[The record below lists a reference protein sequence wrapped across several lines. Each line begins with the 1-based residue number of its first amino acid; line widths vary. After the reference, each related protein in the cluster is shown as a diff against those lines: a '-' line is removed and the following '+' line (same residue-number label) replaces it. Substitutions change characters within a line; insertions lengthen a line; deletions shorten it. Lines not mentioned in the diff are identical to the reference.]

1 MVPSK
6 ERMTKRH
13 WRTRPDPFS
22 EINDEIQKMLQE
34 NPFLSG
40 KQVFN
45 EFQILYPGKF
55 EDKLLRTFQRRVE
68 SWRKAKNAVESTK
81 TWMLALLQGKTELS
95 ELKKQFSHVLAEK
108 DIISLNYCILFKPL
122 KFRNRAVAIL
132 GHLRGIPNYYISQ
145 FLHISTAIIKSY
157 IRKFQSG
164 GVERLLDISRKD
176 IKKYDDP
183 KYKNE
188 VFKILHEPPSLHG
201 INRTTWK
208 MDDIHRIMSER
219 DLPIALINIRKIIRN
234 AGYQVRKAKKVLTS
248 TDPLYRE
255 KLKQIT
261 RILQSL
267 KPKEKFFSID
277 EFGPF
282 AVKMQGGRALVAKG
296 EERTYPQWQKSKGT
310 IIITAALELSTNQIT
325 HFYSKNKN
333 TTEMIQLLDL
343 LLKKYNNEEC
353 IYFSWDAA
361 SWHASKALY
370 EKVEK
375 INSQEHRKEFNTPLV
390 KLAPL
395 PSCAQ
400 FLNVI
405 ESVFSGM
412 ARAIIHNSNYSSVGE
427 CKNAI
432 DRYFEERNQNYKE
445 NPKKAGNKIWGKEL
459 VAPVFQASNNCKDP
473 KWR

>member
-1 MVPSK
+1 
-6 ERMTKRH
+6 MTKRH
-13 WRTRPDPFS
+13 WRTRSDPFS
-22 EINDEIQKMLQE
+22 EINDEIQKRLQE

-45 EFQILYPGKF
+45 EFQMLYPGKF
-55 EDKLLRTFQRRVE
+55 EVKLMRTFQRRVE
-68 SWRKAKNAVESTK
+68 SWRKAKNTVESTK
-81 TWMLALLQGKTELS
+81 TWMLALLQGKIELS
-95 ELKKQFSHVLAEK
+95 ELKKQYSHVLAEK
-108 DIISLNYCILFKPL
+108 DIVSLNYCILFKSL
-122 KFRNRAVAIL
+122 KFRNRSVAIL
-132 GHLRGIPNYYISQ
+132 GILRGIPNCYISQ

-157 IRKFQSG
+157 ILKFQSG

-176 IKKYDDP
+176 IKKYEDP
-183 KYKNE
+183 RFKNE

-219 DLPIALINIRKIIRN
+219 DLPIALVNIRKIIRN
-234 AGYQVRKAKKVLTS
+234 AGYQVRKAKKILTS
-248 TDPLYRE
+248 TDPLYKE
-255 KLKQIT
+255 KLMEIT

-282 AVKMQGGRALVAKG
+282 AVKMQGGRVLVAKG
-296 EERTYPQWQKSKGT
+296 EERTYPQWQKSKGI

-333 TTEMIQLLDL
+333 TTEMIKLLDL
-343 LLKKYNNEEC
+343 LLKKYNNEED

-412 ARAIIHNSNYSSVGE
+412 ARAIIHNSNYSSVNE

-445 NPKKAGNKIWGKEL
+445 NPKKAGNKIWGREL
-459 VAPVFQASNNCKDP
+459 VQPVFHASNNCKDP

>member
-1 MVPSK
+1 
-6 ERMTKRH
+6 MTKHH

-22 EINDEIQKMLQE
+22 EINDEIQKRLKAD
-34 NPFLSG
+34 PFLCG
-40 KQVFN
+40 KQLFN
-45 EFQILYPGKF
+45 EFQNSYPGKYD
-55 EDKLLRTFQRRVE
+55 DKLLRTFQRRVE
-68 SWRKAKNAVESTK
+68 SWSKKNGTVESTNA
-81 TWMLALLQGKTELS
+81 WLLSLLQGKYELN
-95 ELKKQFSHVLAEK
+95 ELKKQFNHVLVEE
-108 DIISLNYCILFKPL
+108 DIVSLNFCILFKPL

-157 IRKFQSG
+157 IHQFQEG
-164 GVERLLDISRKD
+164 GVERLLDVSRKN
-176 IKKYDDP
+176 IKKCEDP
-183 KYKNE
+183 KYINE

-208 MDDIHRIMSER
+208 MVDIHRIMSER
-219 DLPIALINIRKIIRN
+219 NLSIALVNIRKIIRN
-234 AGYQVRKAKKVLTS
+234 TGYRVRKAKKVLTS
-248 TDPLYRE
+248 ADLLYRE
-255 KLKQIT
+255 KLKEIT

-267 KPKEKFFSID
+267 KPREKFFSID

-296 EERTYPQWQKSKGT
+296 EEHTYPQWQKSKGT
-310 IIITAALELSTNQIT
+310 IIVTAALELSTNQAT

-333 TTEMIQLLDL
+333 TTEMIKLLIL
-343 LLKKYNNEEC
+343 LLKKYGNDKC
-353 IYFSWDAA
+353 IYISWDAA

-370 EKVEK
+370 KKIEE
-375 INSQEHRKEFNTPLV
+375 INSHAYRKEHNSPLV

-395 PSCAQ
+395 PSSAQ

-432 DRYFEERNQNYKE
+432 NRYFEERNKNYKE

-459 VAPVFQASNNCKDP
+459 VEPVFRESNNCKNP
-473 KWR
+473 NWR

>member
-13 WRTRPDPFS
+13 WRTRPDPFA
-22 EINDEIQKMLQE
+22 EINDEIQKRLQE

-55 EDKLLRTFQRRVE
+55 DDKLLRTFQRRFE
-68 SWRKAKNAVESTK
+68 FWHKAKKTVQSTEA
-81 TWMLALLQGKTELS
+81 WLLELLQGKVELN
-95 ELKKQFSHVLAEK
+95 ELKKQYSHVLAEK
-108 DIISLNYCILFKPL
+108 DIVSLNYCILFKPL

-132 GHLRGIPNYYISQ
+132 GNLRGIPNYFISQ
-145 FLHISTAIIKSY
+145 FLHISTTTIKSY

-164 GVERLLDISRKD
+164 GLELLLDMSRKD
-176 IKKYDDP
+176 IYKNEDP

-208 MDDIHRIMSER
+208 MGDIHRIMSDR
-219 DLPIALINIRKIIRN
+219 ALPIALVNIRKIIRN

-255 KLKQIT
+255 KLKEIT

-267 KPKEKFFSID
+267 KPNEKFFSID

-296 EERTYPQWQKSKGT
+296 DGRTYPQYQKSKGT
-310 IIITAALELSTNQIT
+310 IIITAALELSSNQIT

-333 TTEMIQLLDL
+333 TTEMIKLLDL
-343 LLKKYNNEEC
+343 LLQKYNNEEC

-405 ESVFSGM
+405 ESIFSGM
-412 ARAIIHNSNYSSVGE
+412 ARAIIHNSDYSSDDE

-432 DRYFEERNQNYKE
+432 DRYFEERNQNYKK
-445 NPKKAGNKIWGKEL
+445 NAKKAVDKIWGKEL
-459 VAPVFQASNNCKDP
+459 VEPVFQASNNCKDP

>member
-1 MVPSK
+1 
-6 ERMTKRH
+6 MTIRH
-13 WRTRPDPFS
+13 WRTRPDPFH
-22 EINDEIQKMLQE
+22 EINDEIQKRLQE
-34 NPFLSG
+34 DPFLCG
-40 KQVFN
+40 KHVFN
-45 EFQILYPGKF
+45 EFQNLFPGKYDD
-55 EDKLLRTFQRRVE
+55 ELLRTFHRRVE
-68 SWRKAKNAVESTK
+68 TWRKKNGTVESTNS
-81 TWMLALLQGKTELS
+81 WLLSLLQGNIELN
-95 ELKKQFSHVLAEK
+95 ELKKQYNHVLVEE
-108 DIISLNYCILFKPL
+108 DILSLNFCILFKPL

-132 GHLRGIPNYYISQ
+132 GHLRGIPNIYISH

-157 IRKFQSG
+157 VLKFQTG
-164 GVERLLDISRKD
+164 GVDRLLDISRKD
-176 IKKYDDP
+176 IKKCEDP
-183 KYKNE
+183 IYIDE
-188 VFKILHEPPSLHG
+188 VFKIFHEPPSLHG

-219 DLPIALINIRKIIRN
+219 DLPIALVNIREIIRN
-234 AGYQVRKAKKVLTS
+234 AGYRVRKAKKVLTS

-255 KLKQIT
+255 KLKEIT
-261 RILQSL
+261 KILQSL
-267 KPKEKFFSID
+267 KPTEKFFSID

-282 AVKMQGGRALVAKG
+282 AVKMQGGRTLVSKG

-310 IIITAALELSTNQIT
+310 IIVTAALELSTNQVT

-333 TTEMIQLLDL
+333 TTEMIKLFNV
-343 LLKKYNNEEC
+343 LLKKYKNEEC

-361 SWHASKALY
+361 SWHASKELY
-370 EKVEK
+370 KKVEE
-375 INSQEHRKEFNTPLV
+375 INCPEYREEHRNPLV

-412 ARAIIHNSNYSSVGE
+412 ARAIIHNSNYASVDE

-432 DRYFEERNQNYKE
+432 DRYFWERNQNYKE

-459 VAPVFQASNNCKDP
+459 VEPVFQESNNCKDP

>member
-6 ERMTKRH
+6 ERLTKRR

-22 EINDEIQKMLQE
+22 EINDEIQKRLQE
-34 NPFLSG
+34 NSFLSG

-45 EFQILYPGKF
+45 EFQMLYPGKF

-68 SWRKAKNAVESTK
+68 SWRKAKNTVEFTK
-81 TWMLALLQGKTELS
+81 TWMLALLQGKIELS
-95 ELKKQFSHVLAEK
+95 ELKKQYSHVLAEK
-108 DIISLNYCILFKPL
+108 DIVSLNYCILFKPL

-145 FLHISTAIIKSY
+145 FLQISTVIIKSY

-164 GVERLLDISRKD
+164 GLERLLDMSRKD
-176 IKKYDDP
+176 IKKYEDP

-219 DLPIALINIRKIIRN
+219 DLPIALVNIRKIIRN

-255 KLKQIT
+255 KLKEIT

-267 KPKEKFFSID
+267 KPKEIFFSID

-282 AVKMQGGRALVAKG
+282 AVKMRGGRALVAKG

-333 TTEMIQLLDL
+333 TTEMIKLLDL

-427 CKNAI
+427 CQNAI
-432 DRYFEERNQNYKE
+432 GRYFEERNQNYKE

-459 VAPVFQASNNCKDP
+459 VEPVFQASNNCKDP

>member
-1 MVPSK
+1 
-6 ERMTKRH
+6 MTLRH
-13 WRTRPDPFS
+13 WRTKPDPFF
-22 EINDEIQKMLQE
+22 EINGEIQKRLQV

-40 KQVFN
+40 KRLFN
-45 EFQILYPGKF
+45 EFQKLYPGKF
-55 EDKLLRTFQRRVE
+55 DDKLLRTFQRRLE
-68 SWRKAKNAVESTK
+68 SWRKANNTIEATK
-81 TWMLALLQGKTELS
+81 AWMLSLLQGNIELS
-95 ELKKQFSHVLAEK
+95 ELKKQYSHVLTEK
-108 DIISLNYCILFKPL
+108 DIVSLNYCILFKPL
-122 KFRNRAVAIL
+122 KYRNRAVAIL
-132 GHLRGIPNYYISQ
+132 GHLRGIPNCYISQ

-164 GVERLLDISRKD
+164 GIERLLDISRKD
-176 IKKYDDP
+176 IKKCEDP
-183 KYKNE
+183 KYINE

-219 DLPIALINIRKIIRN
+219 NLLIALVNIRKIIRN
-234 AGYQVRKAKKVLTS
+234 AGYRVRKAKKVLTS

-255 KLKQIT
+255 KLKEIT
-261 RILQSL
+261 SILQSL
-267 KPKEKFFSID
+267 KSREKFFSID

-282 AVKMQGGRALVAKG
+282 AVKMQGGRTLVAKG

-325 HFYSKNKN
+325 HFFSKNKN
-333 TTEMIQLLDL
+333 TKEMIKLLNL
-343 LLKKYNNEEC
+343 LLKKYTNEEC

-361 SWHASKALY
+361 SWHASKNLY
-370 EKVEK
+370 EKVEE
-375 INSQEHRKEFNTPLV
+375 INSQEYKEEHNIPLV

-412 ARAIIHNSNYSSVGE
+412 ARAIIHNSNYASVDE

-445 NPKKAGNKIWGKEL
+445 NPKKAGNEIWGKEL
-459 VAPVFQASNNCKDP
+459 VEPVFQASNNCKDP

>member
-255 KLKQIT
+255 KLKHIT

-310 IIITAALELSTNQIT
+310 IILTAALELSTNQIT

-333 TTEMIQLLDL
+333 TTEMIKLLYL